1 MRLKELRKA
10 KGITGAQLAKDSV
23 SLREVSLDGKKGL
36 GNASFKF
43 VVNILQLSSIEID
56 KLK

>member
-23 SLREVSLDGKKGL
+23 SLRVVSLDGKKVWGML
-36 GNASFKF
+36 A
-43 VVNILQLSSIEID
+43 LSSW
-56 KLK
+56 